1 MRQPRFRLRTLLIGV
16 AVAGMVLGGA
26 AHVPRLAHR
35 SRFCAMKA
43 TAYAA
48 DEQLFGEAA
57 RFATDPA
64 IAAKYRRKADWYA
77 RLRRKWVLAS
87 RIPFLPV
94 APDPPPPD

>member
-1 MRQPRFRLRTLLIGV
+1 MRPPRFRLRTLLIAV

-26 AHVPRLAHR
+26 TYVPRLARR

-43 TAYAA
+43 TAYAV
-48 DEQLFGEAA
+48 DEQIFGAAA
-57 RFATDPA
+57 RSATDPA
-64 IAAKYRRKADWYA
+64 TAAKYRRKADLYA

-94 APDPPPPD
+94 APDPLPPE